1 MDYSVAQVDSPMAAE
16 DHLSPL
22 LGPPTS
28 GAPTALT
35 PSRQLFEEVR
45 MNRPQER
52 TYQMSTPSPMAQISA
67 EEAMRL
73 EVAQMR
79 AELNLLRAQMGKRD
93 APDVPPST
101 RAAAPMVLEH
111 PGRDDEYLGEVDAR
125 QEAEEAAQFYKEEWR
140 RMKIQV
146 NDQNK
151 IIAEFKASQQ
161 GDGGGRPD
169 PMWQS
174 HGDAW
179 GRWKKTQ
186 PPGLPESE
194 IEELPKDESDQYH
207 TYNQNWSGRGY
218 HQEWRGRYDHDGG
231 YWGPRGRID
240 RKDLVKPEAYGGD
253 ISKWLAW
260 QSTFVRYMTRIDKR
274 WSELLKAIEKK
285 RGQVISKADEEQLE
299 WDLWLNP
306 IVDWKEQLMEAL
318 ESFTSG
324 DAKRLVL
331 TNTECNVFST
341 WSRLADS
348 GHSMRDEHVMNMRR
362 RLMVAKASVPTKDLE
377 IAIINF
383 EKEIQMYEDASG
395 ETFSPIDRTLV
406 LKEML
411 PAPLRQRVKDLK
423 GNGRFETYEQI
434 RAEALI
440 WIADNPQASKGRL
453 AMATEAATVEYDE
466 VEIPYDQ
473 IDEFMEEPTKFGV
486 PSDTPIEMLYTLV
499 KNSRLKKVKGDKT
512 GKSGGKGKGPRRCFE
527 CDAEGHIAAEC
538 PIRIA
543 RVAAG
548 GPERIDDPMKG
559 GKGKGKDKK
568 VKAVKGGGKGEKGGV
583 WTNAGDHGGYWVP
596 TRTQIKGAGGFPFP
610 SQHQYAHPWH
620 HPGKGA
626 QPAAKLMI
634 DNGIPPAEDWSWM
647 QAGGYAMMCRQVP
660 HTPFVP
666 PLAKAPIETSNSFA
680 ALETEELK
688 VAEESEVAIP
698 PEPVEQ
704 RKEKPMK
711 SAGAKISPRH
721 CCGSNQCRQAQA
733 GLPSAPK
740 PAWCKMALTG
750 CRSVTTSGSAAPG
763 LRTFIEL
770 RAQSLRPLSNEW
782 EKLTAILDSGASVT
796 VVPPQVGRDY
806 EVTRGDAAAAG
817 VRYEIAD
824 GNEIPNLGEKLLPIM
839 TREGTWRS
847 LKVEVAD
854 ISRPLQSVRS
864 LIKTGHR
871 VVFGGGD
878 NGNFH
883 YIENLLTG
891 EVNEVEDDGSNYLMT
906 YSIAPKSQASFAG
919 QTR

>member
-1 MDYSVAQVDSPMAAE
+1 M
-16 DHLSPL
+16 
-22 LGPPTS
+22 
-28 GAPTALT
+28 
-35 PSRQLFEEVR
+35 
-45 MNRPQER
+45 
-52 TYQMSTPSPMAQISA
+52 
-67 EEAMRL
+67 
-73 EVAQMR
+73 
-79 AELNLLRAQMGKRD
+79 
-93 APDVPPST
+93 
-101 RAAAPMVLEH
+101 
-111 PGRDDEYLGEVDAR
+111 
-125 QEAEEAAQFYKEEWR
+125 
-140 RMKIQV
+140 
-146 NDQNK
+146 
-151 IIAEFKASQQ
+151 
-161 GDGGGRPD
+161 
-169 PMWQS
+169 
-174 HGDAW
+174 
-179 GRWKKTQ
+179 
-186 PPGLPESE
+186 
-194 IEELPKDESDQYH
+194 
-207 TYNQNWSGRGY
+207 
-218 HQEWRGRYDHDGG
+218 
-231 YWGPRGRID
+231 
-240 RKDLVKPEAYGGD
+240 
-253 ISKWLAW
+253 
-260 QSTFVRYMTRIDKR
+260 
-274 WSELLKAIEKK
+274 
-285 RGQVISKADEEQLE
+285 
-299 WDLWLNP
+299 
-306 IVDWKEQLMEAL
+306 
-318 ESFTSG
+318 
-324 DAKRLVL
+324 
-331 TNTECNVFST
+331 
-341 WSRLADS
+341 
-348 GHSMRDEHVMNMRR
+348 
-362 RLMVAKASVPTKDLE
+362 
-377 IAIINF
+377 
-383 EKEIQMYEDASG
+383 
-395 ETFSPIDRTLV
+395 
-406 LKEML
+406 
-411 PAPLRQRVKDLK
+411 
-423 GNGRFETYEQI
+423 
-434 RAEALI
+434 
-440 WIADNPQASKGRL
+440 
-453 AMATEAATVEYDE
+453 
-466 VEIPYDQ
+466 
-473 IDEFMEEPTKFGV
+473 
-486 PSDTPIEMLYTLV
+486 
-499 KNSRLKKVKGDKT
+499 
-512 GKSGGKGKGPRRCFE
+512 
-527 CDAEGHIAAEC
+527 
-538 PIRIA
+538 
-543 RVAAG
+543 
-548 GPERIDDPMKG
+548 
-559 GKGKGKDKK
+559 
-568 VKAVKGGGKGEKGGV
+568 
-583 WTNAGDHGGYWVP
+583 P

-634 DNGIPPAEDWSWM
+634 DNGTPPAEDWSWM

-750 CRSVTTSGSAAPG
+750 CRSATKSGSAAPG